1 MVDVSAEFKYWDPAR
16 VGTDVTR
23 RVPDL
28 LCTNPH
34 TQVEY
39 VVDARI
45 FWNAMSVGANG
56 YVSYTHTG
64 WGAEQG

>member
-1 MVDVSAEFKYWDPAR
+1 MQSSRRRTAR
-16 VGTDVTR
+16 VGTDGTR

-28 LCTNPH
+28 LCNNPH

-45 FWNAMSVGANG
+45 FWNMMSDECKMQ
-56 YVSYTHTG
+56 HTDV
-64 WGAEQG
+64 EDLD